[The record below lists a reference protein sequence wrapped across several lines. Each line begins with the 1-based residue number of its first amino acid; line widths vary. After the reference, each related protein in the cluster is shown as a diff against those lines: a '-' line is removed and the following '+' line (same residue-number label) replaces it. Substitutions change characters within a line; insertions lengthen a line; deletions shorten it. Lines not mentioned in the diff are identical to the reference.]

1 MIYKCI
7 EDHRELLLNF
17 LAVDPIMNLF
27 VIGNIETY
35 GFDSL
40 DQDVWAYTDDSSQ
53 ITGILL
59 RYKENV
65 IPVHGE
71 NFDGFET
78 FLPLLQSLDEI
89 TAVSGASSTIE
100 QYAEFL
106 PELELT
112 ETTIALCQDLLE
124 SPKNIDLV
132 EPLKKIGIPA
142 YLTFQQEC
150 FGKTTEQEL
159 PLLEAMNADT
169 ILIHVIKN
177 DNGEILSAG
186 RLAVET
192 AEAGMIIDIGT
203 IESERGNGYASAI
216 IASLVQHCQQKGKK
230 ACLFYSDAS
239 AGRLYH
245 RLGFQDTELKWSML
259 KPREEKDKKT
269 LFEELTT

>member
-1 MIYKCI
+1 MIYKCT

-17 LAVDPIMNLF
+17 LTVDPIMNLF
-27 VIGNIETY
+27 VIGNIEAY

-40 DQDVWAYTDDSSQ
+40 DQDVWAYTDESSQ
-53 ITGILL
+53 ITGVLL

-106 PELELT
+106 PDLDLSED
-112 ETTIALCQDLLE
+112 TIALCQDLLE
-124 SPKNIDLV
+124 IPENNGSV
-132 EPLKKIGIPA
+132 ETLKKNDIPA
-142 YLTFQQEC
+142 YLVFQQEC

-159 PLLEAMNADT
+159 SLLEGMNEGT
-169 ILIHVIKN
+169 VLIHVIKN
-177 DNGEILSAG
+177 DAGEILSAG

-192 AEAGMIIDIGT
+192 AEAGMIIGVGT

-216 IASLVQHCQQKGKK
+216 VASLVQHCQQKGKK

-245 RLGFQDTELKWSML
+245 RLGFQATELKWSSL